1 MKSIDQNGHNGE
13 DYEMGKYT
21 ISVAEKLTGAYA
33 HHIRRLE
40 DAGLLKPERTDA
52 GRRLFSDADIDTIR
66 EVSELEIEGIN
77 LSGVKA
83 ILEMRRGERV

>member
-1 MKSIDQNGHNGE
+1 MKTNHQNSHSGNG
-13 DYEMGKYT
+13 YEVGKYT

-40 DAGLLKPERTDA
+40 DAGLVKPERTNA
-52 GRRLFSDADIDTIR
+52 GRRLFSDADIDIIK

-77 LSGVKA
+77 LNGVKA
-83 ILEMRRGERV
+83 ILEIRKGKRA

>member
-1 MKSIDQNGHNGE
+1 MKSIHQNGHNGE

-40 DAGLLKPERTDA
+40 DAGLVKPERTDA
-52 GRRLFSDADIDTIR
+52 GRRLFSDADIDTIK

-77 LSGVKA
+77 LNGVKA
-83 ILEMRRGERV
+83 ILEIRKGKRA